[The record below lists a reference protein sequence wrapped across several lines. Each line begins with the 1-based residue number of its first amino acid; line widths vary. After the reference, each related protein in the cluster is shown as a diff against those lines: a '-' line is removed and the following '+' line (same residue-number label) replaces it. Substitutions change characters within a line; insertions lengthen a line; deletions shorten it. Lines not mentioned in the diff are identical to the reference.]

1 MSSTVL
7 GKNEPLSSRN
17 PITVVFEAAVALLSL
32 GNVFLRFEDNLCGV
46 SRERNLPNL
55 WKPWV

>member
-7 GKNEPLSSRN
+7 GNNEPLSSRN

-32 GNVFLRFEDNLCGV
+32 GNVFWRFEDNLFVV
-46 SRERNLPNL
+46 SLGSVISPT
-55 WKPWV
+55 